1 MNRAKLHESIINNS
15 QMTFARSGGNGGQ
28 NVNKVNTKVHLVIPV
43 TSLGGLTDAELI
55 RLRSKLAAII
65 NKEDCLFLD
74 VDDERYQERNRE
86 IALSRLENRIVQAL
100 VIPKKRIKTKPTKA
114 SKERKLKLKKIRS
127 EIKKNR
133 GKYAKPFVQTLFS
146 KNNELSSH
154 RFCLQ
159 SVCYQTCFVNFIR
172 SFVAQPLMNP
182 FTIEE
187 LYKFPETFSQF
198 LCT

>member
-1 MNRAKLHESIINNS
+1 MELTQTIGVIITIVVSVISLVLSILAFIQQKPKLRCEIIKAYYGPA
-15 QMTFARSGGNGGQ
+15 Q
-28 NVNKVNTKVHLVIPV
+28 L
-43 TSLGGLTDAELI
+43 
-55 RLRSKLAAII
+55 
-65 NKEDCLFLD
+65 KEYY
-74 VDDERYQERNRE
+74 E
-86 IALSRLENRIVQAL
+86 
-100 VIPKKRIKTKPTKA
+100 
-114 SKERKLKLKKIRS
+114 
-127 EIKKNR
+127 
-133 GKYAKPFVQTLFS
+133 YAKPFVQTLFS

-198 LCT
+198 LCA

>member
-1 MNRAKLHESIINNS
+1 MTTIETMNRAKLHESLINNS

-28 NVNKVNTKVHLVIPV
+28 NVNKVNTKVHLFIPV
-43 TSLGGLTDAELI
+43 TSLGGLTDAELA

-100 VIPKKRIKTKPTKA
+100 VIPKKRIKTKPTRA

-133 GKYAKPFVQTLFS
+133 GK
-146 KNNELSSH
+146 
-154 RFCLQ
+154 
-159 SVCYQTCFVNFIR
+159 I
-172 SFVAQPLMNP
+172 
-182 FTIEE
+182 I
-187 LYKFPETFSQF
+187 
-198 LCT
+198 